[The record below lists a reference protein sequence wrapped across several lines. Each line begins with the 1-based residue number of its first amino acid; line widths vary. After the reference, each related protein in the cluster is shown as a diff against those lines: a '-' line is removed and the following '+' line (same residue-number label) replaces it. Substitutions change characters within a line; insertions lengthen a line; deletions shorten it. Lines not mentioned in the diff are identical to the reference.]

1 MNAEYVQSRAFGSR
15 RRGRQHPKPM
25 EQYRREWQGWVRYH
39 DRQARWA
46 FELLEDAIKKYK
58 ADPGDLGL
66 AGSIEYQAEKLRD
79 ARLEVDKYQRLLD
92 GRPTLDEERDA
103 RCRDFEAR
111 MNAEYQRE
119 VSGGWADDEFNARYD
134 DVRERFQS
142 SINEQ

>member
-1 MNAEYVQSRAFGSR
+1 MSEYYASR
-15 RRGRQHPKPM
+15 RRRHVQPKTM
-25 EQYRREWQGWVRYH
+25 EQYRREWQGKVSYH

-46 FELLEDAIKKYK
+46 FERLQDAIQQYK
-58 ADPGDLGL
+58 WLLDMSDPGHLGV
-66 AGSIEYQAEKLRD
+66 ARSINSHAAKLKRE
-79 ARLEVDKYQRLLD
+79 RLEVDKYQRLLD
-92 GRPTLDEERDA
+92 GRPTLAEERDA

-134 DVRERFQS
+134 DVRERFHS